1 MPDDGLPKSKNLLT
15 LISLQPSDV
24 YRSQSVENLK
34 ELLNNIPEKITSLN
48 FSINKGM
55 DKIKEFCID
64 LRNEVQLTTEEFIQ
78 QMSKHRDKFIE
89 EIDEFQKKTI
99 QAYQPNEKSKEE
111 FSETVKELENFHFEW
126 SQYLKRTKISDQDI
140 LNAIEQANRLREK
153 ADQTKIN
160 LINFI
165 FNGGILKFNKNSKNL
180 EKSILGSLDLE
191 IPNMVQSKPNENVR
205 YGSNYETDNSDRY
218 SVAHTNS
225 GTDMS
230 NYMYSKCRICGN
242 VRNARITECQNL
254 CYRVRL

>member
-1 MPDDGLPKSKNLLT
+1 
-15 LISLQPSDV
+15 
-24 YRSQSVENLK
+24 
-34 ELLNNIPEKITSLN
+34 
-48 FSINKGM
+48 
-55 DKIKEFCID
+55 
-64 LRNEVQLTTEEFIQ
+64 
-78 QMSKHRDKFIE
+78 MSNHRDKFIE

-191 IPNMVQSKPNENVR
+191 IPNMVQSKPNENVL
-205 YGSNYETDNSDRY
+205 YGSYYEPPYYEPPYYETDNSDRYLVAHTNYETDNSDRY

-230 NYMYSKCRICGN
+230 NYFCSKCKKCRQCKNITSFWTDMSNNLCSKCKKCRQCKNITSFWTDMSKYLCSKCRQCRQCKNTRSDIDF
-242 VRNARITECQNL
+242 
-254 CYRVRL
+254 